1 LGQFKKIR
9 TQNLNRVSKE
19 QRTKREEV
27 TSNQKLM
34 PDADAM
40 CGPIPG
46 RRRLHDAELEWR
58 PRTWT
63 QANTE
68 SESGIKR
75 AEDQKRRGH
84 H

>member
-1 LGQFKKIR
+1 
-9 TQNLNRVSKE
+9 
-19 QRTKREEV
+19 
-27 TSNQKLM
+27 M

-40 CGPIPG
+40 RGPIPG

-68 SESGIKR
+68 SVKYSLCVADHMRK
-75 AEDQKRRGH
+75 
-84 H
+84 